1 MITCHLPYAS
11 KDVNGY
17 KEFMEH
23 IPAHFTTGFRDD
35 PHFPDVI
42 DSAHAPS
49 TIIVGNPQIV
59 HE

>member
-23 IPAHFTTGFRDD
+23 NPVYFTTGFRDD
-35 PHFPDVI
+35 PHLPDVI
-42 DSAHAPS
+42 DSAHAPL
-49 TIIVGNPQIV
+49 TIIAGNP
-59 HE
+59 